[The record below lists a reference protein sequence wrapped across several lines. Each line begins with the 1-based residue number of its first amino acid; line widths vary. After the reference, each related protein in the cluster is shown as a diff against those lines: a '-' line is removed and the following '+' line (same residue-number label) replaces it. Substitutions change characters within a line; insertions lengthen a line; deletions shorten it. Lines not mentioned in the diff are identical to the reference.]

1 MHQLKHTDF
10 ILVSDS
16 GKEFPCNKIILAFQ
30 SKVFEANFEIKN
42 PKKFTGTNENLNQRM
57 FWRCCKSYG
66 QGEQKICGML
76 RIWINVCDTKSSVYF
91 KRHSIWYFCVKLLFA
106 IYYNSMYVCRV
117 GHFTNQNTNFRKHKE
132 IY

>member
-1 MHQLKHTDF
+1 MSVFVCFTQLLYAQHNLEYVKLWLHKRYQQDKTIFCNTDF

-57 FWRCCKSYG
+57 S
-66 QGEQKICGML
+66 
-76 RIWINVCDTKSSVYF
+76 
-91 KRHSIWYFCVKLLFA
+91 
-106 IYYNSMYVCRV
+106 
-117 GHFTNQNTNFRKHKE
+117 
-132 IY
+132 